1 MGDKFSKSN
10 INNVS
15 GNIFNGTTNII
26 AGNNNAFKEHEID
39 VV

>member
-15 GNIFNGTTNII
+15 GDVFNGD
-26 AGNNNAFKEHEID
+26 NAIMMT
-39 VV
+39 VQ